1 MAPGDGSLTF
11 CRILPKIHHSQCN
24 SPVENDR
31 DYAKFAKVYIIN
43 KILTGCYRLLYSIT
57 V

>member
-11 CRILPKIHHSQCN
+11 CRILPKIHHSRCN